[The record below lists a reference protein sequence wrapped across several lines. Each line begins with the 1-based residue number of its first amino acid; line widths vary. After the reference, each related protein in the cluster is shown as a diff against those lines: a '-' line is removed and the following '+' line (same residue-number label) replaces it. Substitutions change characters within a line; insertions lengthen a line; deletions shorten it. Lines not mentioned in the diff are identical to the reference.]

1 MFYESYYGIAP
12 LGQELSHHGIKGQK
26 WGIRRFQNEDG
37 SLTPAGRE
45 RYGYDDDIV
54 LKKGTRVSRYAND
67 EPLDS
72 KRKYVSLA
80 GSMDDEDYHNSA
92 IEGALAMDYGKEGY
106 RYEYELS
113 KDVKVASARQLT
125 DVIIEKYGDKKL
137 RDIDNYYKVNSY
149 FKKIKDK
156 KIKDIYNYDDLAK
169 SRLSNDDYLSDTF
182 SSLSR
187 SILYESTSSDVFKE
201 LSKRGYD
208 AIIDAEDYWAGFVD
222 MPLIMLN
229 PQESMRLSKK
239 ESMWHSE
246 DYLMHYG
253 VKGMKHG
260 VRQWQ
265 YPDGSLTPAGY
276 VHYGYGKK
284 KTSGGGKQSKFKKAQ
299 TSMLMKAYTKA
310 KLSDAVKG
318 SGIGKKYADTFLKA
332 NTPLYRIQSSDQFEN
347 FAFYATYKKH
357 DIDEYAGLFG
367 KNLISRANAEA
378 KRAKK
383 TGAENASE
391 LAENANNMEIFQLK
405 LNSTSKLK
413 IPSDENAGHIVGK
426 LLKDSQFHEDLG
438 AAISDSA
445 SKMKR
450 PSQQILLKEA
460 SSLLRKDQSRL
471 SNSDKIILYKALNLS
486 LTNHNEQE
494 VRMQNKF
501 YVELKKLGYSALLD
515 LNDKSYSS
523 YHAKSPVIVFNTDNV
538 KLQSVTKMDPAKI
551 EKLYKKHNFER
562 TVKDIPEQIAGNLAK
577 TGSMKISSITGQVTD
592 AMFEYLK
599 HADEDYLMHYGVKG
613 QKWGERRW
621 QYEDGSLTPE
631 GYVHY
636 GYGKTTSADRE
647 RMNGKQY
654 TSKESNAD
662 NLKHFAELHPIE
674 ALSKIEKLSDEDFK
688 SLSDTDLTME
698 FNPIRDNINNPVG
711 EDNYTGRSYN
721 CPNCAVAFEMTERGY
736 AVSARPKPNGSNVED
751 IESFFKGGAL
761 VKFDAEGLSKEALD
775 IMRESDKAWNEALKN
790 GKDPWNDPKARE
802 LDEKADKVLVETYK
816 RINNKIEETLKAQGE
831 GARGIMVAGW
841 IGNYGWS
848 NIDERTNAFHAFNYK
863 VTKNGVQFHDVEG
876 RREHEHNGSYD
887 GWKGEYDPRDIYFM
901 RTDNLELNDNVG
913 EAVYSH
919 PIRRKSA

>member
-45 RYGYDDDIV
+45 RYGYDDDIT
-54 LKKGTRVSRYAND
+54 LKTGTEVTRYAN
-67 EPLDS
+67 EEALDDR
-72 KRKYVSLA
+72 RKYVSLTNT
-80 GSMDDEDYHNSA
+80 DDMREYDYYA
-92 IEGALAMDYGKEGY
+92 REGLLPLDIYKNAYMYN
-106 RYEYELS
+106 YELT
-113 KDVKVASARQLT
+113 KDAKIASTRQVT
-125 DVIIEKYGDKKL
+125 DYIVDKYGNKSIKELSENGKYLVYYEKDIKKFYDEVKNTKL
-137 RDIDNYYKVNSY
+137 
-149 FKKIKDK
+149 
-156 KIKDIYNYDDLAK
+156 KDIY
-169 SRLSNDDYLSDTF
+169 DYNKMHNSKETDGVQSYVLGEAIV
-182 SSLSR
+182 R
-187 SILYESTSSDVFKE
+187 SMRNESVRSDVFKE
-201 LSKRGYD
+201 FSKRGYD
-208 AIIDAEDYWAGFVD
+208 GIIDVEDYWGDVAD
-222 MPLIMLN
+222 MPIVMLN
-229 PQESMRLSKK
+229 PKRSMKLASR
-239 ESMWHSE
+239 E
-246 DYLMHYG
+246 DLWDSDMDGPCLMHYG

-310 KLSDAVKG
+310 KLSDAVKD

-332 NTPLYRIQSSDQFEN
+332 NTPLYRIQSSDTFESR
-347 FAFYATYKKH
+347 AFYATHEKH
-357 DIDEYAGLFG
+357 DVDQYTGLFG
-367 KNLISRANAEA
+367 KNLINRAKDEA

-391 LAENANNMEIFQLK
+391 LADNANNMEIFQLK

-471 SNSDKIILYKALNLS
+471 SSSDKIILYKALNLS

-501 YVELKKLGYSALLD
+501 YGELKKLGYSALLD

-599 HADEDYLMHYGVKG
+599 HADEDG
-613 QKWGERRW
+613 
-621 QYEDGSLTPE
+621 

-636 GYGKTTSADRE
+636 GYE
-647 RMNGKQY
+647 
-654 TSKESNAD
+654 
-662 NLKHFAELHPIE
+662 
-674 ALSKIEKLSDEDFK
+674 
-688 SLSDTDLTME
+688 
-698 FNPIRDNINNPVG
+698 
-711 EDNYTGRSYN
+711 
-721 CPNCAVAFEMTERGY
+721 
-736 AVSARPKPNGSNVED
+736 
-751 IESFFKGGAL
+751 
-761 VKFDAEGLSKEALD
+761 
-775 IMRESDKAWNEALKN
+775 
-790 GKDPWNDPKARE
+790 
-802 LDEKADKVLVETYK
+802 
-816 RINNKIEETLKAQGE
+816 
-831 GARGIMVAGW
+831 
-841 IGNYGWS
+841 
-848 NIDERTNAFHAFNYK
+848 
-863 VTKNGVQFHDVEG
+863 
-876 RREHEHNGSYD
+876 
-887 GWKGEYDPRDIYFM
+887 
-901 RTDNLELNDNVG
+901 
-913 EAVYSH
+913 
-919 PIRRKSA
+919 